1 MGTSRQATNT
11 VTYPAMLCRMV
22 TSLLLCLA
30 AFLIV
35 RTEARELLPPPSFVN
50 PVCYTSQPCYM
61 KRIGASIYIEDS
73 LWDKMSSLTGGND
86 PTEEITDNL
95 KTIFK
100 GVNKHLATLDNGG
113 FKVEIERPVVKLGR
127 SEISLKNNYVDRI
140 NGNVTK
146 RFDPDNIFS
155 HTFTFQEAVQKLA
168 DRSAV
173 DLRILVIPE
182 RGTDPTLA
190 TSEETC
196 ICNPDWFG
204 CVAIFSIRSL
214 NNWSYHKNIF
224 AHEIG
229 HALGMDLHDDQFYSS
244 NPGDRLLMWSS
255 VGRGA
260 TVWSPEA
267 RRRIRNQDNSCLD
280 TAVTTISTMTTDT
293 TKTSITT
300 TTAGTTTTT
309 ADTTTT
315 TVAIT
320 ATTAYTSNTSTTT
333 RSTTKPSPP
342 AVVFPS
348 ASAVLFPQ

>member
-1 MGTSRQATNT
+1 MG
-11 VTYPAMLCRMV
+11 
-22 TSLLLCLA
+22 
-30 AFLIV
+30 
-35 RTEARELLPPPSFVN
+35 
-50 PVCYTSQPCYM
+50 
-61 KRIGASIYIEDS
+61 
-73 LWDKMSSLTGGND
+73 
-86 PTEEITDNL
+86 
-95 KTIFK
+95 
-100 GVNKHLATLDNGG
+100 
-113 FKVEIERPVVKLGR
+113 
-127 SEISLKNNYVDRI
+127 
-140 NGNVTK
+140 K
-146 RFDPDNIFS
+146 RFDPDNSFS

-173 DLRILVIPE
+173 DLRILVIPK
-182 RGTDPTLA
+182 RGTGPTGTA
-190 TSEETC
+190 EETC

-267 RRRIRNQDNSCLD
+267 RRRIRNQDNSCL
-280 TAVTTISTMTTDT
+280 ARAATTTSPITTDT

-300 TTAGTTTTT
+300 TTT
-309 ADTTTT
+309 AATTTT

-320 ATTAYTSNTSTTT
+320 TTTAYTTTTST
-333 RSTTKPSPP
+333 
-342 AVVFPS
+342 
-348 ASAVLFPQ
+348 

>member
-50 PVCYTSQPCYM
+50 QECYTSQPCYM

-73 LWDKMSSLTGGND
+73 LWDKMSSLTRGND

-113 FKVEIERPVVKLGR
+113 FKVEIERPVAKLGR

-146 RFDPDNIFS
+146 RFDPDNSFS

-182 RGTDPTLA
+182 RGTDPTGTA
-190 TSEETC
+190 EETC

-204 CVAIFSIRSL
+204 CVAIFSIRFL
-214 NNWSYHKNIF
+214 TNWSYNENIL

-229 HALGMDLHDDQFYSS
+229 HTLGIDLYDDQFYSS

-260 TVWSPEA
+260 AVWSPEA
-267 RRRIRNQDNSCLD
+267 QRRIRNQDNSCLD
-280 TAVTTISTMTTDT
+280 TAATTTSPITTDT

-300 TTAGTTTTT
+300 TA
-309 ADTTTT
+309 TTTT

-320 ATTAYTSNTSTTT
+320 TTTAYTSTTTT

-342 AVVFPS
+342 
-348 ASAVLFPQ
+348 

>member
-35 RTEARELLPPPSFVN
+35 RTEAQKLPRPPSFARP
-50 PVCYTSQPCYM
+50 PVCKNPPCSM
-61 KRIGASIYIEDS
+61 KRIGVSIYIEDS
-73 LWDKMSSLTGGND
+73 LWDKMSNITGGDD
-86 PTEEITDNL
+86 PTDKITDQL
-95 KTIFK
+95 KNIFK
-100 GVNKHLATLDNGG
+100 GVNEHLATLDNGG
-113 FKVEIERPVVKLGR
+113 FKVEIGRPVVKLGR

-155 HTFTFQEAVQKLA
+155 HTFAFQEAVQKLA

-182 RGTDPTLA
+182 RGPDPTLA

-214 NNWSYHKNIF
+214 TNWSYHKNIF

-260 TVWSPEA
+260 AVWSPEA
-267 RRRIRNQDNSCLD
+267 QRRIRNQDNSCLD
-280 TAVTTISTMTTDT
+280 TAATTTSPITTDT

-300 TTAGTTTTT
+300 TTTTT
-309 ADTTTT
+309 ATTTT

-320 ATTAYTSNTSTTT
+320 TTTAYTSTTTWSTTNTSL
-333 RSTTKPSPP
+333 SG
-342 AVVFPS
+342 VVFPS
-348 ASAVLFPQ
+348 AGVVFPTR